1 MAKQVVDRGMR
12 FFFFFF
18 PLHSVYI
25 YSTLR
30 KMLFYVF
37 ILIAIRKFV
46 TTTPEC
52 VIL

>member
-1 MAKQVVDRGMR
+1 MAIQVVDRGMR
-12 FFFFFF
+12 FFFFF